1 MIKNNC
7 LVGSPDRVAKKLDAL
22 YEAIGGFGTL
32 LVTTYDYLDQP
43 EAWKKSM
50 KLLVEEVVP
59 LLKKNRKK
67 LFTIHYVL
75 M

>member
-1 MIKNNC
+1 YMIKNNG

-22 YEAIGGFGTL
+22 YEAVGGFGTL
-32 LVTTYDYLDQP
+32 LITAYDYIDHP

-59 LLKKNRKK
+59 RLKHNRKEY
-67 LFTIHYVL
+67 FTTK
-75 M
+75 